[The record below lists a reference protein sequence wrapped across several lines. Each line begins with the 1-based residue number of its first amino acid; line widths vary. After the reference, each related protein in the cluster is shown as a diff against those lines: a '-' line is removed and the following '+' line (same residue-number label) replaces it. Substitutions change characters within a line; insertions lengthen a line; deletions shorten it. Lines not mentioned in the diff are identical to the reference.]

1 MSTLSPAPQRRLYAD
16 AANTAHDLVHIYP
29 EMIDLVVGAKMQLLT
44 SVDLDFAKAPDFFS
58 TLRPDAIDH
67 RISNTVYAQRIR
79 HLNALLHT
87 SRVFHNR
94 GRLLVLATASTSIS
108 STIAIIVLLCLHM
121 ESIVAI
127 IGLAA
132 VIAVSLMVRVSHF
145 LHTPKYIVLCTE
157 HLSDWT
163 RQDQMQG
170 INLYYKLRHVRPTGF
185 RQDKPAISID
195 ILQHVL
201 TEVEMDVF
209 TAGALYCLQELVGV
223 LDAFVI
229 EQQLVT
235 SQNSQMNP
243 EHRQPPPD
251 KEPVPEEAPAY
262 ESLPRTAQEIQ
273 QVERAQ
279 SVTVAIPAE
288 AAPNVPTETDAPAD
302 TEPPP
307 PEYDGPIPT
316 GMVMLAVVKLRW
328 EDAPAFFA
336 VDRPSR
342 LEDKISNVVYTT
354 RMQTL
359 NLQLV
364 EDKIESQLKR
374 MRLIRN
380 LVVGG
385 AVVIA
390 ATTLALFY
398 TLRNNFIVYA
408 GLFVFVLLLAFLP
421 TTPGYVNVINKA
433 CSDWTREDKDLGIN
447 LVYMAKATKID
458 DSNRVDVNIVIVEPL
473 LFYQS
478 PNPMGSEL
486 PQYAPAT

>member
-1 MSTLSPAPQRRLYAD
+1 
-16 AANTAHDLVHIYP
+16 
-29 EMIDLVVGAKMQLLT
+29 
-44 SVDLDFAKAPDFFS
+44 
-58 TLRPDAIDH
+58 
-67 RISNTVYAQRIR
+67 
-79 HLNALLHT
+79 
-87 SRVFHNR
+87 
-94 GRLLVLATASTSIS
+94 
-108 STIAIIVLLCLHM
+108 
-121 ESIVAI
+121 
-127 IGLAA
+127 
-132 VIAVSLMVRVSHF
+132 
-145 LHTPKYIVLCTE
+145 
-157 HLSDWT
+157 
-163 RQDQMQG
+163 
-170 INLYYKLRHVRPTGF
+170 
-185 RQDKPAISID
+185 
-195 ILQHVL
+195 
-201 TEVEMDVF
+201 
-209 TAGALYCLQELVGV
+209 
-223 LDAFVI
+223 
-229 EQQLVT
+229 
-235 SQNSQMNP
+235 MNP
-243 EHRQPPPD
+243 EQHRQPPPD

-262 ESLPRTAQEIQ
+262 ESLPRTTQEIQ

-288 AAPNVPTETDAPAD
+288 AAANAPAETDAPAD

-328 EDAPAFFA
+328 EDAPALFA

-364 EDKIESQLKR
+364 EEKIESQLKR

-385 AVVIA
+385 AILIA

-398 TLRNNFIVYA
+398 TIHSNFIVYA

-421 TTPGYVNVINKA
+421 TTPGYVNTIHKA